1 MNLLVK
7 FKPAV
12 PRRTLLLIAGFAWST
27 GGGFLII
34 RGILQLITINHLLIL
49 DLFAGIISGIG
60 FYLLLFAKISK
71 QHITRITLIKVD
83 NPCFFSFFNFRS
95 YLLMGIM
102 ITAGITLR
110 KLDIINHEILY
121 TYFITMGLP
130 LMVSA
135 YRFFYSYVNNSSM
148 K

>member
-1 MNLLVK
+1 MNLLAK
-7 FKPAV
+7 YKPAV
-12 PRRTLLLIAGFAWST
+12 PRRTLLLIAGVVWST

-34 RGILQLITINHLLIL
+34 RGILRLIEIDHLLFI
-49 DLFAGIISGIG
+49 DLIAGIITGIG

-95 YLLMGIM
+95 YLMMGIM
-102 ITAGITLR
+102 ISAGITLR

-130 LMVSA
+130 LLISA
-135 YRFFYSYVNNSSM
+135 YRFFYSYIQNRNM